1 MGWIF
6 PITAWWP
13 RAMELRVASATASA
27 TVSWQYCPADDL
39 PPDHSQSDL
48 LWNVNLWVQRS
59 SNYFPP
65 WRDTVK
71 WLKWKLLK
79 EELFLQ
85 NICRRL
91 TFSMP
96 VLGTLLTLRVNA
108 SPGRYSS
115 KTLFASVSLLKSV
128 TQRPSKKEH
137 HFINNCEK
145 IIYKRII

>member
-1 MGWIF
+1 MAPCHG
-6 PITAWWP
+6 AQG
-13 RAMELRVASATASA
+13 RLRHSGGHCELTI
-27 TVSWQYCPADDL
+27 L
-39 PPDHSQSDL
+39 PGRRPSSRPQPVRSS
-48 LWNVNLWVQRS
+48 VECQFIVQRS

-65 WRDTVK
+65 WRDPVK

-137 HFINNCEK
+137 HFINNGEK
-145 IIYKRII
+145 IVYKCII